1 FPDFRVDWLSASFSL
16 GVTEKELKTRVFNY
30 DDEALNTLA
39 SEHSIRTRDALT
51 VADVRERIESE
62 RRLFYVACTRAKE
75 RLIIATDLERS
86 SSLVMEALAHRGEVD
101 IPVVPVKPFE

>member
-1 FPDFRVDWLSASFSL
+1 NQRRIDKNLGNKNAVQLATMHTVKGLEYDTVVVYDPSDSEMFPDFRVDWLSASFSL

-62 RRLFYVACTRAKE
+62 RRLF
-75 RLIIATDLERS
+75 
-86 SSLVMEALAHRGEVD
+86 
-101 IPVVPVKPFE
+101 